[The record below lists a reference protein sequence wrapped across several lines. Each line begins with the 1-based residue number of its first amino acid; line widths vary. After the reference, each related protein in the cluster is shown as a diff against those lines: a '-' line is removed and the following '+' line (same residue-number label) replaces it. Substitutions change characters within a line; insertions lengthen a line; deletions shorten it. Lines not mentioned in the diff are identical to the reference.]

1 MFIEEI
7 HTEDVDKWIEADA
20 QTAYDLYLEHGKD
33 NDQAYYY
40 AAKAAEDTP
49 AYLYNALAIIA
60 WSGCTS
66 EVVNGECSC
75 FDDSPAAMYERAV
88 YERLTEIIEDEESEE

>member
-7 HTEDVDKWIEADA
+7 HTDDVDKWIEVDA
-20 QTAYDLYLEHGKD
+20 QTAYDLYLDHGKD
-33 NDQAYYY
+33 NSQTYYY
-40 AAKAAEDTP
+40 AAQAAGDTP

-60 WSGCTS
+60 WSGCTF

-88 YERLTEIIEDEESEE
+88 YERLIEIIEEEAED

>member
-7 HTEDVDKWIEADA
+7 HTDDVNKWIEDDA
-20 QTAYDLYLEHGKD
+20 QTAYDLYLDHGKN
-33 NDQAYYY
+33 NDETYNY

-60 WSGCTS
+60 WSGCTF

-88 YERLTEIIEDEESEE
+88 YERLLEIIEEEAED

>member
-7 HTEDVDKWIEADA
+7 HTEDVDKWIEDDA
-20 QTAYDLYLEHGKD
+20 QTAYDLFLERGSNVD
-33 NDQAYYY
+33 DAYRC
-40 AAKAAEDTP
+40 AVDAIDAP

-60 WSGCTS
+60 WSGCTF

-88 YERLTEIIEDEESEE
+88 YERLVEIIEDSDEE